1 MESTLTCALA
11 LHKIASMSS
20 DEADTQTWID
30 RGTEAYWRLQISE
43 AAQAFEKAVAIDP
56 QSTQARL
63 CFGVACFF
71 LYQNGLSD
79 AQTSFESE
87 MTAELDRIRGLIT
100 EQNST
105 NGKRAE
111 ENLQQALHLEPQNKL
126 AMAYLAALYHA
137 WSDSTD
143 PWGNKRRSRLTEAQ
157 HWYRRLL
164 EIDPQHKFANY
175 ICGVIDWEKG
185 FELLRSSGNY
195 PRPLTNEEAADRFM
209 RKSLRW

>member
-1 MESTLTCALA
+1 MAGAVRFKLSPADGKHAQCALA

-43 AAQAFEKAVAIDP
+43 AAQAFEKAVAIGP

-79 AQTSFESE
+79 VHTSFESE

-143 PWGNKRRSRLTEAQ
+143 PWGTSAARVSQKHSTGIGDSSRSTPSTNLLTT
-157 HWYRRLL
+157 L
-164 EIDPQHKFANY
+164 
-175 ICGVIDWEKG
+175 
-185 FELLRSSGNY
+185 
-195 PRPLTNEEAADRFM
+195 AA
-209 RKSLRW
+209 